1 MGLSRVVAVVR
12 RHRVKPSAAPS
23 IPVHRSVDDE
33 RVDNVRLGN
42 AHAMSLSFGQDK
54 GPMAPEQLLGAEAD
68 ARSDIFAFGI
78 LLYELLAGVHP
89 FTSRRQETGDRRQ
102 ETGDRRQETGD
113 RRQEITG
120 REQFS
125 PSSSGKGPG

>member
-1 MGLSRVVAVVR
+1 
-12 RHRVKPSAAPS
+12 
-23 IPVHRSVDDE
+23 
-33 RVDNVRLGN
+33 
-42 AHAMSLSFGQDK
+42 
-54 GPMAPEQLLGAEAD
+54 MAPEQLLGAEAD

-89 FTSRRQETGDRRQ
+89 FTSRRQEAG
-102 ETGDRRQETGD
+102 G

-125 PSSSGKGPG
+125 PSPSGKGPG